1 MRPIHVVV
9 GLLALATV
17 LGAALCFGWFET
29 SDRRFN
35 FAPQVG
41 PDFGSFQKVSG
52 VTGYTRERGYGW
64 LDLDGELR
72 VGTYPNS
79 TPGWESTT
87 NLNLVMRPGP
97 DALASS
103 FAAGPATFALD
114 LESDTYD
121 VWLLTGDWGAFEH
134 LPHEPYEIEVEGV
147 AVEIAGLNAPE
158 FYRHFER
165 FGEDDTI
172 GDDEVYARYVA
183 PRFRWKKVTVPVSDG
198 QLSVRVIGPQR
209 DPSVLSK
216 TGYYAHSDA
225 KFGPKPRF
233 AGALNALLVTRA
245 DGSSN
250 HRIERVDRRR
260 RTVFQAERP
269 RAHRSVPTA
278 EPGAAELQRGY
289 DVFRIRTVDEVDPA
303 TARPHDVGE
312 ISLRATAGEYVPITF
327 AVRAHRGLGAT
338 RVTVADLPYPVD
350 VGVVRYALRMAPR
363 SPPSPSLSSRVRR
376 KLFGPQPRRW
386 QVRSGPILPVE
397 SWKIPAGITKQFW
410 LTLQVPE
417 EAQPGIHAGTI
428 EVAPATGE
436 STRIPVKLEVLPFA
450 LRRPTHLAVGAT
462 YFVPVA
468 YSYFGEERFWD
479 RVSTEFEDMRR
490 HNLTTVQLTG
500 MGLENFDGLDRL
512 FSAYRAAG
520 FEHPIYLLESYSAL
534 EWVED
539 RYGFPRESDAFY
551 ARYVELFRK
560 LMDEAQRRS
569 WPPLIFN
576 FGDEFTNSASEEF
589 GAELARRLGEIPGIV
604 TAADANGYKEVMLM
618 APHASIVAFN
628 KGWDGPNGVNQ
639 GRTLLN
645 AETVAEVRTAG
656 ATPWLV
662 NVGKDRLSNGFYL
675 WKMSRLGVRGKI
687 EWIYR
692 SYRSDP
698 SNPFDG
704 FGRDG
709 SEMVYP
715 GTSTVHPAI
724 RYELMRQGLDDLA
737 YLHTLELL
745 AAKAPVGSSR
755 TRAKR
760 LIDRI
765 DALIDD
771 DYMRYRESPATL
783 WPAHRYGELRD
794 DIIDMVLELRRATG
808 D

>member
-1 MRPIHVVV
+1 
-9 GLLALATV
+9 V
-17 LGAALCFGWFET
+17 LGVALFFGRFET
-29 SDRRFN
+29 SDWRFN
-35 FAPQVG
+35 FAPRVG

-52 VTGYTRERGYGW
+52 ATVYTRERGYGW
-64 LDLDGELR
+64 LDLEGELR
-72 VGTYPNS
+72 VGTYHNS
-79 TPGWESTT
+79 TPGWEGTS

-121 VWLLTGDWGAFEH
+121 VWLLTGDWGAWEH

-147 AVEIAGLNAPE
+147 AVEIAGLDAPE

-183 PRFRWKKVTVPVSDG
+183 PRFRWKKVTVSVSDG

-233 AGALNALLVTRA
+233 AGELNALLVTRA